1 MTKARRRLEGGEALH
16 QTALY
21 IPGRVSLVL
30 FWFSRAHWIAGAI
43 ADWDGPMMYTFGSLQ
58 QKSSLHVGENI
69 TYATRCQIL
78 SDPQAIPHYLFNP
91 FLYVS
96 SNLSRSSSSFYALP
110 YPPLSPIETSAGIL
124 GEGDA
129 IVEKRVW
136 RSLNTSKVTTLRST
150 RNFNHSSHLI
160 PYMCANNRAQGILIS
175 VPPRTRTSLNKN
187 HPSLSLCRNDVFI
200 RTENLRHQSACC
212 CMCEGR
218 L

>member
-43 ADWDGPMMYTFGSLQ
+43 ADWDGPMMYTFGSPQ

-69 TYATRCQIL
+69 TYATRCQTL
-78 SDPQAIPHYLFNP
+78 SDSQAIPHYLFNP

-110 YPPLSPIETSAGIL
+110 TPPYLPLRQEYSERGMPLSMKG
-124 GEGDA
+124 
-129 IVEKRVW
+129 VW
-136 RSLNTSKVTTLRST
+136 RSLNTSKVITLRRT

-160 PYMCANNRAQGILIS
+160 PYICANNRAQGILIS

-187 HPSLSLCRNDVFI
+187 HPSLSLCKK
-200 RTENLRHQSACC
+200 
-212 CMCEGR
+212 
-218 L
+218 